1 MIIILLVNLTV
12 CLPQRSIL
20 KNFIVGAS
28 TDRGSEAVPKPD
40 VDSKRKASDGS
51 VNSFDLGESEAAA
64 EEGGEWLSS
73 KIEVDEDEIKIDVK
87 VEDML
92 GDLSWYFNDSSAK
105 GKSESRRAS
114 KGSRRASKAEP
125 EKEKEEREENGSD
138 E

>member
-1 MIIILLVNLTV
+1 MGTS
-12 CLPQRSIL
+12 P
-20 KNFIVGAS
+20 A
-28 TDRGSEAVPKPD
+28 PKPD
-40 VDSKRKASDGS
+40 VDSKRKASDRS
-51 VNSFDLGESEAAA
+51 VNSFELGES

-114 KGSRRASKAEP
+114 KGSRRASKAEQ

-138 E
+138 EVIKE

>member
-1 MIIILLVNLTV
+1 M
-12 CLPQRSIL
+12 
-20 KNFIVGAS
+20 VGAS

-51 VNSFDLGESEAAA
+51 VNSFELGESEAA
-64 EEGGEWLSS
+64 EGEGEWLSS

-114 KGSRRASKAEP
+114 KGSRRASKAEQ

>member
-1 MIIILLVNLTV
+1 MA
-12 CLPQRSIL
+12 P
-20 KNFIVGAS
+20 K
-28 TDRGSEAVPKPD
+28 SEM
-40 VDSKRKASDGS
+40 DSKRKASDGS
-51 VNSFDLGESEAAA
+51 VNSFELGESEAA
-64 EEGGEWLSS
+64 EEEGEWLSS

-92 GDLSWYFNDSSAK
+92 GDLSWYFNDSNAK

-138 E
+138 EVVKE

>member
-1 MIIILLVNLTV
+1 M
-12 CLPQRSIL
+12 
-20 KNFIVGAS
+20 
-28 TDRGSEAVPKPD
+28 
-40 VDSKRKASDGS
+40 DSKRKASDGS
-51 VNSFDLGESEAAA
+51 VNSFDLGESEAA
-64 EEGGEWLSS
+64 EEGEWLSS

-114 KGSRRASKAEP
+114 KGSRRASKCEQ

>member
-1 MIIILLVNLTV
+1 MCRRKAACSLCKLDTSQTFTLKGLPDQSRETERSYRIRLTANSSLSLLGRRNLTD
-12 CLPQRSIL
+12 
-20 KNFIVGAS
+20 IV
-28 TDRGSEAVPKPD
+28 
-40 VDSKRKASDGS
+40 
-51 VNSFDLGESEAAA
+51 

-114 KGSRRASKAEP
+114 KGSRRASKAEQ

-138 E
+138 EVIKE